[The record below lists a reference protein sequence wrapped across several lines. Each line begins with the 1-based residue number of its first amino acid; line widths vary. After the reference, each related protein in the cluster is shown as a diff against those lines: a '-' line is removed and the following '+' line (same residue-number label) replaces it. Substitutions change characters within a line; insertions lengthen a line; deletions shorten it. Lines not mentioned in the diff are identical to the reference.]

1 MSAGYVHASSR
12 HGVDAEALKLT
23 HPIEEVVAR
32 YAVELRRQ
40 GRALVGRCPLHHDQ
54 GRPNLHVCAP
64 HH

>member
-23 HPIEEVVAR
+23 HPLADVVAA
-32 YAVELRRQ
+32 YGIELRRS
-40 GRALVGRCPLHHDQ
+40 GSALVGYCPFHADG
-54 GRPNLHVCAP
+54 GRPNLTVCAP